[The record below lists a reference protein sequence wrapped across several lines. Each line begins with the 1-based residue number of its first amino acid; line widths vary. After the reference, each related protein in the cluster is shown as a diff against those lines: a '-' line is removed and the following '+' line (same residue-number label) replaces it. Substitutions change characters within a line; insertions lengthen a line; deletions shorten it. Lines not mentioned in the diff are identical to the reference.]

1 MSRKGAKIKIDS
13 YQGPLGSIKGF
24 ELTTG
29 KLVSEGDETEWE
41 PMGPHPSPH
50 IPTLRNWFFKLMDR
64 YKPYYMPICDMCCLC
79 TYGKCNLSKGRTGA
93 CGINMETQQARI
105 VEIAC
110 CIGAAC
116 HSAHGDHLLHWLK
129 EKYGN
134 VPINLGIISL

>member
-1 MSRKGAKIKIDS
+1 MSKKGARIKIDE
-13 YQGPLGSIKGF
+13 YKGPLGTIKGF

-29 KLVSEGDETEWE
+29 KISYGDETEWE
-41 PMGPHPSPH
+41 PMGPHPMPH
-50 IPTLRNWFFKLMDR
+50 IPTLRSWFFKLMER
-64 YKPYYMPICDMCCLC
+64 YKPFYMPICDMCCLC

-116 HSAHGDHLLHWLK
+116 
-129 EKYGN
+129 
-134 VPINLGIISL
+134 P